1 VAQSGIKQFIHDGQT
16 FACVDTATGE
26 GAPVLLIHGFA
37 SNMRVNWVDTGWV
50 QTLSQA
56 GRRVVA
62 LDNRGHGQ
70 SSKPHEATEYTPEKM
85 AADAVGLLDHLE
97 IARAHVIGYSMGAR
111 IAAFMALGYPGRVAT
126 LILGGLGEG
135 MVTGVGDW
143 DPIAAALLADD
154 PAAIAHPRGQMFRA
168 FADKTGS
175 DCLALAACIASSRTL
190 LSPEQMR
197 AIAAPALVAVGTK
210 DDIAGDPQALA
221 AMMTDAVAL
230 DIPGRDHMLAVGDKV
245 FKNAVLA
252 FLDGRD

>member
-1 VAQSGIKQFIHDGQT
+1 
-16 FACVDTATGE
+16 
-26 GAPVLLIHGFA
+26 
-37 SNMRVNWVDTGWV
+37 MRVNWVDTGWV

-70 SSKPHEATEYTPEKM
+70 SSKPHEAAEYTPEKM
-85 AADAVGLLDHLE
+85 AADAVGLLDHLG

-111 IAAFMALGYPGRVAT
+111 LAAFMALGHPGRVAS
-126 LILGGLGEG
+126 LVFGGLGEG

-154 PAAIAHPRGQMFRA
+154 PATITHPRGQMFRA

-175 DCLALAACIASSRTL
+175 DRLALAACIASSRTL

-221 AMMTDAVAL
+221 VLMTDAVAL